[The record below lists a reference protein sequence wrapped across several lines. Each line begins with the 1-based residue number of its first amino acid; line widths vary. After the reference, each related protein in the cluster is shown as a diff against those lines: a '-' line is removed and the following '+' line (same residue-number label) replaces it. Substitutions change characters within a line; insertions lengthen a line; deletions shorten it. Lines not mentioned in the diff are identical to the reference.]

1 MLCRRLPSSINAS
14 FGIKNSKLVIRRSSG
29 STVKDEEKRKEESS
43 GLMRKASFSDDG
55 PSLGDFI
62 GGVIPRG
69 STWKE
74 YQGKLKREKGENE
87 R

>member
-1 MLCRRLPSSINAS
+1 MYCRTIRLNAQAVRQS
-14 FGIKNSKLVIRRSSG
+14 SKLVIRKSTTGG
-29 STVKDEEKRKEESS
+29 SINNEEKSS
-43 GLMRKASFSDDG
+43 QPAQQTTTFSDG
-55 PSLGDFI
+55 PSLSDFI
-62 GGVIPRG
+62 GGVVPRG

>member
-14 FGIKNSKLVIRRSSG
+14 FGIRNSKLVIRQSSND
-29 STVKDEEKRKEESS
+29 STVKDEEKSS
-43 GLMRKASFSDDG
+43 ELTRKASFSDDG